1 MPSGH
6 DAAVAEA
13 APVPEAAPLPAEVA
27 RLRALSLLRRLAFG
41 MQRCVAKSNGEM
53 AYQLLFQQEQLV
65 SYSGYNMFFRFVPY
79 AMFRCRAVALD
90 AAAAS
95 APHLKVLPLEPVE
108 AEETDAIPAQEVAE
122 VFDEEDLT
130 ESGIPTGG
138 TRVVSHNQKDDYLHR
153 GASAVMTSMS
163 LVMYSRYVRR
173 VPRSQAGRVD
183 YVKFFPF
190 DEHYAHFPLSVQDC
204 CFCLF
209 LFLVADVFCCFMFKN
224 CVDCVS
230 CSKTVL
236 MA

>member
-138 TRVVSHNQKDDYLHR
+138 TRVASHNQKDDYLHR

-183 YVKFFPF
+183 YVKCFPF
-190 DEHYAHFPLSVQDC
+190 DEHYALSPCQCRTVASVFFFFWLLT
-204 CFCLF
+204 CF
-209 LFLVADVFCCFMFKN
+209 V
-224 CVDCVS
+224 VS
-230 CSKTVL
+230 CSKTALIVFDVQKL
-236 MA
+236 R